1 MEEHALNGEYISA
14 LRNGVLSYGGSQR
27 WLDSGAPIPPW
38 SGGIRPLP
46 VGGQRLPA
54 VYDIGREGEIG
65 GAYHSRHTGPRPGMP
80 GWGSVAYTS
89 CSISSTSSPN
99 RARALFTGSGELMST
114 PAIFSRL
121 MGSVLQPPDRNF
133 L

>member
-1 MEEHALNGEYISA
+1 MEEHALNGEYISV

-27 WLDSGAPIPPW
+27 WLDSGALRQCGCGVIAAPDLLLYLRQQRTDCRWLPVSSWGAPIPPW

-65 GAYHSRHTGPRPGMP
+65 GAYHSRHTGP
-80 GWGSVAYTS
+80 
-89 CSISSTSSPN
+89 
-99 RARALFTGSGELMST
+99 
-114 PAIFSRL
+114 
-121 MGSVLQPPDRNF
+121 
-133 L
+133 